1 MASSGGGSSTDR
13 EEEIR
18 QQVSEIASR
27 YRLFQC
33 VECATAIKE
42 FLIAKGIPG
51 KHIKVDLEFQDLPW
65 SVIYDLRREQQIAT
79 NGHHEEIAIAING
92 QEMVFDNID
101 HDGVTSEEWWQN
113 FTSPTVELGRGSFN
127 LTELD
132 F

>member
-1 MASSGGGSSTDR
+1 MAF
-13 EEEIR
+13 
-18 QQVSEIASR
+18 QASIDPAGLVR
-27 YRLFQC
+27 D
-33 VECATAIKE
+33 
-42 FLIAKGIPG
+42 FLIDKEWNG
-51 KHIKVDLEFQDLPW
+51 KV
-65 SVIYDLRREQQIAT
+65 YAT
-79 NGHHEEIAIAING
+79 KRVLKIFIEAIAING

>member
-79 NGHHEEIAIAING
+79 NGHHEGIAIAITDRKWCLITLTT
-92 QEMVFDNID
+92 MVLRVRSGGKI
-101 HDGVTSEEWWQN
+101 
-113 FTSPTVELGRGSFN
+113 SPLP
-127 LTELD
+127 L
-132 F
+132 